1 MPPQAQRRRPIG
13 TRSCSIWCSSPL
25 ARCRTTPAG
34 CGPTALPD
42 PSCRRPPAPR
52 GTGPENI
59 GPSRRRTR
67 LEARAGRPAGATG
80 MPAPRSPRRVRAPS
94 GAVLLGRPSRPPR
107 ARPRRG
113 EGALPARGAHQ
124 AVEPLDL
131 RRQDLA
137 TEAGEAVVAAPLVA
151 YGFAGVGPLPGLL
164 DRAALLQA
172 LDSPVERAR
181 PHPHPPAGPLPH
193 LQHDPVAVALPV
205 GQRQQHVQRS
215 GRQGQEASRIA
226 QAITRHFLT
235 AHNNNPLHRS
245 VPRYTVFL
253 CIVTRYICRGMV
265 RRLGTLVKTG
275 LPPTTLATVV
285 PSSRAHGVVAHS
297 MRWDVPYTLTSENPY
312 SRSSR

>member
-94 GAVLLGRPSRPPR
+94 GAVPSGRPSDPLR
-107 ARPRRG
+107 ARLRRG

-137 TEAGEAVVAAPLVA
+137 AEAGEAVEAAPLVVR
-151 YGFAGVGPLPGLL
+151 GFAGVGPLPGLL
-164 DRAALLQA
+164 DHAALLQA
-172 LDSPVERAR
+172 LERPVERAR
-181 PHPHPPAGPLPH
+181 PQPHPPSGPLPH
-193 LQHDPVAVALPV
+193 LQHDPVAVTFTV
-205 GQRQQHVQRS
+205 GQRQQDVQRD
-215 GRQGQEASRIA
+215 GRQGQKGSRIA
-226 QAITRHFLT
+226 RPFPRHVPTAHDTTPLRRSVSRCIVRRYITRG
-235 AHNNNPLHRS
+235 
-245 VPRYTVFL
+245 
-253 CIVTRYICRGMV
+253 IV
-265 RRLGTLVKTG
+265 RRFGRLVKTG
-275 LPPTTLATVV
+275 RAPTLAALY
-285 PSSRAHGVVAHS
+285 PSSRVHEGIPHFV
-297 MRWDVPYTLTSENPY
+297 RWDDPYTRGSLRTFPT
-312 SRSSR
+312 